1 MANANYAFIKNQTVV
16 NIVVFDDPTL
26 ELLDQFKN
34 EFELD
39 EIVLTP
45 HIYVAPSDSYINGKF
60 IAKQVFNSWIFNED
74 GYCWDPPVPYPAAT
88 PEGELDYVW
97 DEETISWVLKD

>member
-16 NIVVFDDPTL
+16 STAVFDDPTV

-39 EIVLTP
+39 EIILTP
-45 HIYVAPSDSYINGKF
+45 HIYVQPSDSYVNGKF
-60 IAKQVFNSWIFNED
+60 MPKQVFNSWIFNED
-74 GYCWDPPVPYPAAT
+74 NYCWDPPVAYPAVT
-88 PEGELDYVW
+88 PDSELSYVW

>member
-16 NIVVFDDPTL
+16 NVAVFDDPTL
-26 ELLDQFKN
+26 ELLEQFKN

-45 HIYVAPSDSYINGKF
+45 HIYVVPSDSYVNEKF

-74 GYCWDPPVPYPAAT
+74 QYCWEPPVPYPAET
-88 PEGELDYVW
+88 PDSELNYVW
-97 DEETISWVLKD
+97 DEETISWVLED